1 MSWYSARK
9 TELRETEIRA
19 IKEGIQRK

>member
-1 MSWYSARK
+1 MSWCSARK